1 MGRFLPHP
9 DDVPVQI
16 TPRKHASLARQKLHS
31 ISLGGVACNSDRGWR
46 RGAAV
51 DMYMPTLGE
60 AAHYPGYIAWCE
72 KRAEGYRIG
81 VAFTDDQTLFGAR
94 MGEQICQIEHYSRL
108 QHQSNLPSNSQQTLA
123 LEWINRHAAEFSQ
136 ETVDRVLG
144 TVDASA

>member
-16 TPRKHASLARQKLHS
+16 TPRKHPALSRQKLNT

-46 RGAAV
+46 RGTAV

-60 AAHYPGYIAWCE
+60 TAHYPGYIAWCE
-72 KRAEGYRIG
+72 KHADGYRVG

-94 MGEQICQIEHYSRL
+94 MGEQVCQIEHYCRQRNQL
-108 QHQSNLPSNSQQTLA
+108 NLPFENKDAWA
-123 LEWINRHAAEFSQ
+123 LEWVNLHAPEFSQ
-136 ETVDRVLG
+136 ETLEQALAQPALD
-144 TVDASA
+144 